1 MVIFDEETPYKL
13 IKAIKPNTLVKGGDY
28 KGSKIVGE
36 DIAEKVE
43 LIDFISGK
51 STSKTIEK
59 IKRNF

>member
-13 IKAIKPNTLVKGGDY
+13 IKAIEPNTLVKGGDY

-43 LIDFISGK
+43 LIDFINGK